1 MKSKHIAVYA
11 NTCAIGSYKA
21 LWPKAFYDGLQ
32 YHKDWKSTYVLEK
45 KLIDAEY
52 AWCFAYQVKGDVKL
66 SDQSHRRQIIDKYEP
81 TGKIFFLD
89 SDVLIS
95 YDGFELNKNTIK
107 RMTEQ
112 NLRWTRQPYSTI
124 YASKG
129 ARYFED
135 QFMQKSMDRWDD
147 IAKKKNINVQ
157 PYNGKGEHILI
168 TCNRGTEGY
177 SAEKKNATEYA
188 IETIEEIRQYSQRP
202 IIVRFHRALSGTQKK
217 DFERLTNYIKD
228 KSNITIQS
236 KANGNYPDIIPVI
249 QNAYAVCTWS
259 SSSATPA
266 ICEGKPLYVKS
277 KNCFFADMNSG
288 DIKDIEN
295 PNVVDKRDKWFANYA
310 ATHYCLS
317 DLSSGYY
324 FGKVKDL
331 I

>member
-1 MKSKHIAVYA
+1 M
-11 NTCAIGSYKA
+11 
-21 LWPKAFYDGLQ
+21 
-32 YHKDWKSTYVLEK
+32 
-45 KLIDAEY
+45 
-52 AWCFAYQVKGDVKL
+52 
-66 SDQSHRRQIIDKYEP
+66 
-81 TGKIFFLD
+81 
-89 SDVLIS
+89 
-95 YDGFELNKNTIK
+95 
-107 RMTEQ
+107 
-112 NLRWTRQPYSTI
+112 
-124 YASKG
+124 
-129 ARYFED
+129 
-135 QFMQKSMDRWDD
+135 
-147 IAKKKNINVQ
+147 
-157 PYNGKGEHILI
+157 
-168 TCNRGTEGY
+168 
-177 SAEKKNATEYA
+177 
-188 IETIEEIRQYSQRP
+188 IEEIRQYSQRP

-217 DFERLTNYIKD
+217 DFETLTSYIKD
-228 KSNITIQS
+228 KSNISIQS

-324 FGKVKDL
+324 FGKVKNL